1 VLIKYV
7 VPIALFGSI
16 VTSSVCQA
24 EGTETGRYI
33 TRERIVKSGKQT
45 NVTAF
50 NQVNPDCSAGRLPN
64 IKIVSGPAHGKLV
77 LSRQQLNP
85 KFNSGDLRHK
95 CNSRKLP
102 VTVLLYTSDK
112 GFSGL
117 DKIRVVAKGVVDD
130 NYHFLDLRL
139 KVAK

>member
-1 VLIKYV
+1 MLIKYV
-7 VPIALFGSI
+7 VPVALIGSI
-16 VTSSVCQA
+16 VTSSLCQA

-50 NQVNPDCSAGRLPN
+50 NQVNPDCSAGQLPS

-77 LSRQQLNP
+77 LSREQLNP
-85 KFNSGDLRHK
+85 KFNSGDERHK

-102 VTVLLYTSDK
+102 MTVLLYTSDT

-117 DKIRVVAKGVVDD
+117 DRIKVVAKGVIDD
-130 NYHFLDLRL
+130 NYQFLSLRL
-139 KVAK
+139 KVTK